1 MKKQI
6 VSSSIVLVC
15 CATIH
20 VHAQN
25 LFVNNWGSGTVA
37 EYGSDGSLI
46 NGSFVSTFAGPF
58 GIMFDSSGNLYMST
72 AESNGSADIAKY
84 SPSGV
89 LLEPNILFGNG
100 GGLPG
105 NQFPGMAFDSM
116 GNLWVT
122 GASYLYEINP
132 AGMAVQGI
140 YVGNSFVRHI
150 AIAPNGNIFVSR
162 EEGGSPGAVLEYS
175 STGSLIN
182 ATFADSS
189 SGLLNPGAIAFDSG
203 GNLWVTDQYR
213 NMLDEYDSSGT
224 QLKTI
229 SVAALNGP
237 EGLAIDGNGNFW
249 VGNLNNGGSI
259 VELNPDGNVLRII
272 NNVLEPN
279 DLAFPPV
286 PVPEPPVLGVL
297 ALVSATVVA
306 RSRRKK
312 CNRPE
317 IQSGR

>member
-1 MKKQI
+1 MKKRI
-6 VSSSIVLVC
+6 LNSSILFLSMGP
-15 CATIH
+15 INI
-20 VHAQN
+20 HAQN

-46 NGSFVSTFAGPF
+46 NGSFVSTSAGPF

-72 AESNGSADIAKY
+72 AEINGSADIAKY

-105 NQFPGMAFDSM
+105 NQFPGMAFDSL

-162 EEGGSPGAVLEYS
+162 ELGGSPGAVSEYS

-189 SGLLNPGAIAFDSG
+189 SGLLNPGAMAFESS
-203 GNLWVTDQYR
+203 GNLWVTDQDR

-249 VGNLNNGGSI
+249 VGNLNSGGNI
-259 VELNPDGNVLRII
+259 VEINSDGNVLNII
-272 NNVLEPN
+272 NNVPEPN
-279 DLAFPPV
+279 DLAFQPV
-286 PVPEPPVLGVL
+286 AVPEPSVLGLL
-297 ALVSATVVA
+297 AFSSTILLA
-306 RSRRKK
+306 RSCRKEMK
-312 CNRPE
+312 
-317 IQSGR
+317 